1 MNTMVLISYGIF
13 LVLLYLL
20 LIYPKNKQAKKIQA
34 MRNALQVG
42 DEIITIGGTVGRIV
56 RVENDEI
63 TFQTGPDN
71 VTIQLKKWAVGSLNE
86 KKTEQIV

>member
-1 MNTMVLISYGIF
+1 MNTMVLVRYGLF
-13 LVLLYLL
+13 LGLLYLL

-34 MRNALQVG
+34 MRAALKSG
-42 DEIITIGGTVGRIV
+42 DEIVTIGGTVGRII
-56 RVENDEI
+56 RVEGDEI
-63 TFQTGPDN
+63 TLETGPDN

>member
-1 MNTMVLISYGIF
+1 MNTMVLVSYGIF

-34 MRNALQVG
+34 MRGSLKVG
-42 DEIITIGGTVGRIV
+42 DEIVTIGGTVGRIV
-56 RVENDEI
+56 RVDNDEI
-63 TFQTGPDN
+63 TLETGPDN

-86 KKTEQIV
+86 KKIEQIV

>member
-1 MNTMVLISYGIF
+1 MNTMVLVSYGLF
-13 LVLLYLL
+13 LGLLYLL

-34 MRNALQVG
+34 MRAALKSG
-42 DEIITIGGTVGRIV
+42 DEIVTIGGTVGRII
-56 RVENDEI
+56 RVEGDEI
-63 TFQTGPDN
+63 TLETGPDN